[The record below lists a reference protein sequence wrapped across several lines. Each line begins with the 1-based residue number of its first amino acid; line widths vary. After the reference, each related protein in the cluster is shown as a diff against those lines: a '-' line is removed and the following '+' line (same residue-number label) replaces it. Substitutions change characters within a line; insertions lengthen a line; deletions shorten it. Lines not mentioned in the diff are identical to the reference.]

1 MARNLFEALIERH
14 EAGKISHTESDVDH
28 ITDSSRQPGTNL
40 HNVCFVSTEDTDG
53 TPGFIA
59 VKAVR
64 VRIVLAGV
72 EVVTHHALGVFEGE
86 FAFGLHKY
94 AEFAAVFDGLN
105 HRRIEELLDLPN
117 ARIVVNTVTVV
128 VACVSSGEIER
139 TFLRIIEAVSD
150 GKVDQV
156 GAAFELGSVRIVKTR
171 RPDCREPK

>member
-1 MARNLFEALIERH
+1 M
-14 EAGKISHTESDVDH
+14 
-28 ITDSSRQPGTNL
+28 
-40 HNVCFVSTEDTDG
+40 CFVSTEDTDG

-156 GAAFELGSVRIVKTR
+156 GAAFELGSVRIVKTQTALIAG
-171 RPDCREPK
+171 PK